1 MKGVVRLLAMTV
13 LIVMVSAVVVP
24 VIAESWQT
32 RYGPG
37 TLEEDDVGPYVK
49 NLQTDLKRAQCF
61 TAVTG
66 TFDADTVNAVKRFQ
80 AQKGL
85 TVDGKAGPATKSALW
100 NTIN

>member
-1 MKGVVRLLAMTV
+1 MKGVVRLLAMIV
-13 LIVMVSAVVVP
+13 LIATISAIAVP

-32 RYGPG
+32 RYGSG
-37 TLEEDDVGPYVK
+37 TLEEDDVGPYVR
-49 NLQTDLKRAQCF
+49 NLQTDLRKAQCF

-66 TFDADTVNAVKRFQ
+66 TFDAGTVNAVKRFQ

-100 NTIN
+100 NTVN